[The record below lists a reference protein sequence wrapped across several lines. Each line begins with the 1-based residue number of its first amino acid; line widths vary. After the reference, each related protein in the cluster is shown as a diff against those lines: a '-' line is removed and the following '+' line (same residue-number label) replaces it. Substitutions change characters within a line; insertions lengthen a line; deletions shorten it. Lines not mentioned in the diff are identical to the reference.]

1 MPAAS
6 RPDITPFQIDAL
18 YLRAGTQLRS
28 AKSEGHLLKIL
39 LVEDDAE
46 LAQWLIKAL
55 KQRYSFMI
63 DWAEDGVV
71 ADGRLRAE
79 EFDVV
84 VLDLGLPAMDGRSV
98 LSAMRARHDT
108 TPALILTARDT
119 LAERIDSLHE
129 GADDFLA
136 KPFAIEELEARLVAL
151 VRRSHGRN
159 AGTFS
164 CGELSYSSAEQK
176 FSLQDGPIELT
187 PREHSML
194 RILIQHAGEPMSK
207 QKIMDRM
214 FSYDADMHLEAIEV
228 IAHRLR
234 KKLSGTVQIRTL
246 RWLGYVLEA
255 GQS

>member
-1 MPAAS
+1 MS
-6 RPDITPFQIDAL
+6 
-18 YLRAGTQLRS
+18 
-28 AKSEGHLLKIL
+28 LKIL

-55 KQRYSFMI
+55 NQRYEFI
-63 DWAEDGVV
+63 IEWAEDGRA
-71 ADGRLRAE
+71 ADARLRNE

-84 VLDLGLPAMDGRSV
+84 VLDLGLPVMDGRSV
-98 LSAMRARHDT
+98 LAAMRGRQDT

-119 LAERIDSLHE
+119 LTERIGSLHQ

-151 VRRSHGRN
+151 VRRAHGRN
-159 AGTFS
+159 AGTFT
-164 CGELSYSSAEQK
+164 CGDLAFSSAEQR
-176 FSLQDGPIELT
+176 FTLGTSALELT

-194 RILIQHAGEPMSK
+194 RILIQHAGKPMSK

-214 FSYDADMHLEAIEV
+214 FSYDAEIHLEAIEV

-234 KKLSGTVQIRTL
+234 KKLSGSAQIRTL
-246 RWLGYVLEA
+246 RGLGYVLEA
-255 GQS
+255 GLA

>member
-1 MPAAS
+1 MLQMPGGVLG
-6 RPDITPFQIDAL
+6 RGEV
-18 YLRAGTQLRS
+18 R
-28 AKSEGHLLKIL
+28 LKIL

-55 KQRYSFMI
+55 KQRYEFMI
-63 DWAEDGVV
+63 DWAEDGAV
-71 ADGRLRAE
+71 ADNRLRGE

-84 VLDLGLPAMDGRSV
+84 ILDLGLPSMGGRSV
-98 LSAMRARHDT
+98 LSAMRSRDDL
-108 TPALILTARDT
+108 TPTLILTARDT
-119 LAERIDSLHE
+119 LSERIGSLHE

-164 CGELSYSSAEQK
+164 CGGLAYFPAEQR
-176 FSLQDGPIELT
+176 FTLHDAILELT

-194 RILIQHAGEPMSK
+194 RVLVQHAGEPMSK
-207 QKIMDRM
+207 QKIVDRM
-214 FSYDADMHLEAIEV
+214 FSFDVDIQLEAIEV

-234 KKLSGTVQIRTL
+234 KKLSGTVQITTL
-246 RWLGYVLEA
+246 RGIGYVLEET
-255 GQS
+255 QPC

>member
-1 MPAAS
+1 MYQ
-6 RPDITPFQIDAL
+6 RNDAQSQNSSL
-18 YLRAGTQLRS
+18 
-28 AKSEGHLLKIL
+28 GHGEVGLKIL

-55 KQRYSFMI
+55 KQRYEFMI
-63 DWAEDGVV
+63 DWADDGAV
-71 ADGRLRAE
+71 ADSRLRQE

-84 VLDLGLPAMDGRSV
+84 ILDLGLPVMDGRSV
-98 LSAMRARHDT
+98 LAAMRSRDDS
-108 TPALILTARDT
+108 TPTLILTARDT
-119 LAERIDSLHE
+119 LTERIGSLHE

-164 CGELSYSSAEQK
+164 CGALAYSPSEQR
-176 FSLQDGPIELT
+176 FTLHNAPLELT

-207 QKIMDRM
+207 QKIIDRM
-214 FSYDADMHLEAIEV
+214 FSYDADIQLEAIEV

-234 KKLSGTVQIRTL
+234 KKLSGTVQITTL
-246 RWLGYVLEA
+246 RGIGYVLEA
-255 GQS
+255 SRP

>member
-1 MPAAS
+1 MS
-6 RPDITPFQIDAL
+6 
-18 YLRAGTQLRS
+18 
-28 AKSEGHLLKIL
+28 LKIL

-55 KQRYSFMI
+55 NQRYEFI
-63 DWAEDGVV
+63 IEWAEDGRA
-71 ADGRLRAE
+71 ADARLRNE

-84 VLDLGLPAMDGRSV
+84 VLDLGLPVMDGRAV
-98 LSAMRARHDT
+98 LAAMRGRQDT

-119 LAERIDSLHE
+119 LTERIGSLHQ

-151 VRRSHGRN
+151 VRRAHGRN
-159 AGTFS
+159 AGTFT
-164 CGELSYSSAEQK
+164 CGDLAFSSAEQR
-176 FSLQDGPIELT
+176 FTLGTSALELT

-214 FSYDADMHLEAIEV
+214 FSYDAEIHLEAIEV

-234 KKLSGTVQIRTL
+234 KKLSGSAQIRTL
-246 RWLGYVLEA
+246 RGLGYVLEA
-255 GQS
+255 GLA

>member
-1 MPAAS
+1 
-6 RPDITPFQIDAL
+6 
-18 YLRAGTQLRS
+18 
-28 AKSEGHLLKIL
+28 LKIL

-55 KQRYSFMI
+55 KQRYEFMI
-63 DWAEDGVV
+63 DWAEDGAV
-71 ADGRLRAE
+71 ADSRLRTE

-84 VLDLGLPAMDGRSV
+84 ILDLGLPIMDGRSL
-98 LSAMRARHDT
+98 LSGMRAREDT
-108 TPALILTARDT
+108 TPVLILTARDT
-119 LAERIDSLHE
+119 LSERIASLHD

-164 CGELSYSSAEQK
+164 CGGLAYLPAEQR
-176 FSLQDGPIELT
+176 FTLHDGTLELT

-194 RILIQHAGEPMSK
+194 RVLIQHAGEPMSK
-207 QKIMDRM
+207 QKIIDRM
-214 FSYDADMHLEAIEV
+214 FSYNADIQLEAIEV

-234 KKLSGTVQIRTL
+234 KKLSGTVQITTL
-246 RWLGYVLEA
+246 RGIGYVLEA
-255 GQS
+255 NLP

>member
-1 MPAAS
+1 MS
-6 RPDITPFQIDAL
+6 
-18 YLRAGTQLRS
+18 
-28 AKSEGHLLKIL
+28 LKIL

-55 KQRYSFMI
+55 NQRYEFI
-63 DWAEDGVV
+63 IEWAEDGRA
-71 ADGRLRAE
+71 ADARLRNE

-84 VLDLGLPAMDGRSV
+84 VLDLGLPVMDGRAV
-98 LSAMRARHDT
+98 LAAMRGRQDT

-119 LAERIDSLHE
+119 LTERTGSLHQ

-151 VRRSHGRN
+151 VRRAHGRN
-159 AGTFS
+159 AGTFT
-164 CGELSYSSAEQK
+164 CGDLAFSSAEQR
-176 FSLQDGPIELT
+176 FTLGTSALELT

-214 FSYDADMHLEAIEV
+214 FSYDAEIHLEAIEV

-234 KKLSGTVQIRTL
+234 KKLSGSAQIRTL
-246 RWLGYVLEA
+246 RGLGYVLEA
-255 GQS
+255 GLA

>member
-1 MPAAS
+1 MTTAS
-6 RPDITPFQIDAL
+6 
-18 YLRAGTQLRS
+18 GVS
-28 AKSEGHLLKIL
+28 LKIL

-55 KQRYSFMI
+55 NQRYEFI
-63 DWAEDGVV
+63 IEWAEDGRA
-71 ADGRLRAE
+71 ADARLRNE

-84 VLDLGLPAMDGRSV
+84 VLDLGLPVMDGRSV
-98 LSAMRARHDT
+98 LAAMRGRQDT

-119 LAERIDSLHE
+119 LTERTGSLHQ

-151 VRRSHGRN
+151 VRRAHGRN
-159 AGTFS
+159 AGTFT
-164 CGELSYSSAEQK
+164 CGDLAFLSAEQR
-176 FSLQDGPIELT
+176 FTLGTSALELT

-214 FSYDADMHLEAIEV
+214 FSYDAEIHLEAIEV

-234 KKLSGTVQIRTL
+234 KKLSGSAQIRTL
-246 RWLGYVLEA
+246 RGLGYVLEA
-255 GQS
+255 GLA